1 MNKDKFFTDL
11 DSIRLCYYNKHYH
24 EARKSWK
31 EIANMLGTYP
41 NRVRRDA
48 KKLGVKS
55 RNKSD
60 AQKVALAEGRIE
72 HPTAGKKHSQETKLK
87 ISESQGAV
95 WDSMNESEL
104 EYRSEIGRDS
114 WNKKTD
120 DEKTEFFKKGGQA
133 IQEASRTGSK
143 VERHLFDF
151 LTSLGYKV
159 DRHCEFIQ
167 QNERFHIDLYIK
179 DLSIAIEVDGP
190 MHFEPVFGEE
200 KLRRRQSADSIK
212 TGLILTGGMVL
223 IRVKLV
229 KRESQRY
236 LRTLCNDI
244 FEVVELVGQAFP
256 EEGKRY
262 FEI

>member
-1 MNKDKFFTDL
+1 MNKDFFNGTD
-11 DSIRLCYYNKHYH
+11 DSRLNYYNTYYH
-24 EARKSWK
+24 KKRKSWK
-31 EIANMLGTYP
+31 EIADLLETYP

-48 KKLGVKS
+48 KKLGIDS

-72 HPTAGKKHSQETKLK
+72 HPTAGKKHSEETKLK
-87 ISESQGAV
+87 ISESQGEV
-95 WDSMNESEL
+95 WDSMDESEL
-104 EYRSEIGRDS
+104 QHRSEIGKNS
-114 WNKKTD
+114 WNKKS
-120 DEKTEFFKKGGQA
+120 DEDKIEFFKKGGQA
-133 IQEASRTGSK
+133 IQEASRMGSK

-151 LTSLGYKV
+151 LISLGYKV

-167 QNERFHIDLYIK
+167 QNDKFHIDLYIR
-179 DLSIAIEVDGP
+179 DLRIAVEVDGP

-200 KLRRRQSADSIK
+200 KLKKRQNADLIK
-212 TGLILTGGMVL
+212 TGLVLSGGMAL
-223 IRVKLV
+223 IRVKLI

-236 LRTLCNDI
+236 LRKLSNDI
-244 FEVVELVGQAFP
+244 FNIVDAISHEFP

>member
-1 MNKDKFFTDL
+1 MSKNFFNDL
-11 DSIRLCYYNKHYH
+11 DDSRLAFYNEQYH
-24 EARKSWK
+24 EGRKSWK
-31 EIANMLGTYP
+31 EIADILNTYP

-48 KKLGVKS
+48 KKLGVES

-60 AQKVALAEGRIE
+60 AQKIALEEGRME
-72 HPTAGKKHSQETKLK
+72 HPTAGKKHSDKTKLK

-95 WDSMNESEL
+95 WDSMDESEL
-104 EYRSEIGRDS
+104 EYRSEIGKNS

-120 DEKTEFFKKGGQA
+120 DEKAEFFKRGGQA

-151 LTSLGYKV
+151 MTSLGYKV
-159 DRHCEFIQ
+159 DRHGEFIQ
-167 QNERFHIDLYIK
+167 QNEKFHIDLYIPS
-179 DLSIAIEVDGP
+179 LRMAIEVDGP

-200 KLRRRQSADSIK
+200 KLRKRQSADSIK

-223 IRVKLV
+223 VRVKLV

-236 LRTLCNDI
+236 LRTLCTNIKSIIDL
-244 FEVVELVGQAFP
+244 VELEFP